1 MKAAFSILTAAVLS
15 FCAAFAQLPTDCSQA
30 VLGIADGW
38 NSSTV
43 SLSLVEK
50 QPDGRWARV
59 LGPIPG
65 RLGRTGLAWGLGV
78 HSNPR
83 GVTIKREGDGR
94 SPAGVFLIGGLWT
107 TNKTPIKH
115 HRRIPEVRVGPC
127 DLWVSDPSQP
137 RLYNRHIRLNH
148 PAATPGELK
157 EQMRQTDYAH
167 SIKLLICHNTWET
180 PGRPIAGAGSSIFFH
195 IWCGSYRR
203 LHRHSGSKPAGHH
216 RTPRSG
222 TSPDVHSPASRRIL
236 PPPRL
241 VASPL
246 TLNQS
251 CLLTTSGTSPSSPL
265 PYFYAGYRLCRGA
278 LQR

>member
-1 MKAAFSILTAAVLS
+1 MKAAFSILTATVLS

-65 RLGRTGLAWGLGV
+65 RLGRAGLAWGLGV

-195 IWCGSYRR
+195 IWRR
-203 LHRHSGSKPAGHH
+203 DGAAPTAGCTAIAEANLRAIIARLDPARHPMYILL
-216 RTPRSG
+216 PRAEYSRLR
-222 TSPDVHSPASRRIL
+222 ASWHL
-236 PPPRL
+236 P
-241 VASPL
+241 
-246 TLNQS
+246 
-251 CLLTTSGTSPSSPL
+251 
-265 PYFYAGYRLCRGA
+265 
-278 LQR
+278 